1 MKKMTTQQL
10 KELVRQEAC
19 WVWYARNI
27 LELEL
32 VQVKTKQK
40 YKNRQGQECT
50 DTTTEWVWE

>member
-1 MKKMTTQQL
+1 MTTQQL